1 MAVGNLTPPVAVDGA
16 AITDFTVSHFTDAN
30 PSAKASDYSALV
42 ALGDGTSV
50 TVTSTP
56 TSNGQIVADPAG
68 GFDVQV
74 SHVYATAF
82 SGATFGVQVNG
93 PRGQTTQIGSN
104 AFSVTNAPMTAGNLT
119 PPVATQYKPIQ
130 NATIFHFT
138 DGNPLATANQF
149 TAVVVL
155 GDGSQV
161 TLTGTLGRYGQIA
174 ANPDGGFDVQLSY
187 TYTEP

>member
-16 AITDFTVSHFTDAN
+16 AFTDFTVSHFTDAD
-30 PSAKASDYSALV
+30 PSAKVSNYSALV
-42 ALGDGTSV
+42 ALGDGTNI
-50 TVTSTP
+50 TLTSTP
-56 TSNGQIVADPAG
+56 SSNGQIVADPAG

-74 SHVYATAF
+74 SHVYTSSL
-82 SGATFGVQVNG
+82 SGATFSVQVNG
-93 PRGQTTQIGSN
+93 PRGQTTQIGNN
-104 AFSVTNAPMTAGNLT
+104 AFSVTDAPMTAGSLT

-155 GDGSQV
+155 G
-161 TLTGTLGRYGQIA
+161 
-174 ANPDGGFDVQLSY
+174 
-187 TYTEP
+187 